1 MRSAASSHSCTSCGA
16 VSAVGEL
23 RCSACGHEWIAASE
37 VEAARVRAFALLET
51 LRGDPYL
58 RSASLLAYTLRS
70 HVRGFLD
77 DPTHPLPRT
86 LLEYLHTLV
95 TEGGPVSLRQLA
107 PHAEREWLAPQ
118 SPVLARACRYVRER
132 FAEELA
138 AAAQAGPAASDFER
152 WYRELVEHA

>member
-1 MRSAASSHSCTSCGA
+1 MGSGTNPHLCPACGA

-23 RCSACGHEWIAASE
+23 RCTVCGHDWIAAPG
-37 VEAARVRAFALLET
+37 VEAARARALALLET

-86 LLEYLHTLV
+86 LLEYLHALV
-95 TEGGPVSLRQLA
+95 TEGGPASLRQLA

-138 AAAQAGPAASDFER
+138 AAAQAGPEAPDFEH
-152 WYRELVEHA
+152 WYRELVDHA